1 MNKLI
6 SLISFTVLT
15 SSFICYLPGPEANI
29 FTVDISNET
38 SEEVR
43 VFLYRN
49 REDLSEPSDSLT
61 IAANSS
67 LFLCDY
73 ISIDRPRRL
82 LCPTIQTLKFKFE
95 NDLGYICT
103 SPISSDNPLCFSNKN
118 PFSGISRVDE
128 ADPFSL
134 VFRIDESDLDNA
146 HEIPD

>member
-15 SSFICYLPGPEANI
+15 SSFICSLPGPEANI

-38 SEEVR
+38 S
-43 VFLYRN
+43 
-49 REDLSEPSDSLT
+49 DLSEPSDSLI